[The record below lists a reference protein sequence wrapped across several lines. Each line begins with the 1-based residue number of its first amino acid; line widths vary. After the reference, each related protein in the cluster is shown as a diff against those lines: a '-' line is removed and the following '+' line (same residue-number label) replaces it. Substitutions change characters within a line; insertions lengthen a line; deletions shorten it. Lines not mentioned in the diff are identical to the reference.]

1 MRQKEARLN
10 PAILLVDDDVLLLA
24 LTAELLSGLGY
35 GVRTAR
41 DGNEARTILE
51 NRHAVDLLVTDVQM
65 PGLHGFEVAR
75 RAKAL
80 KPTLA
85 VLYCTGHPEAVAD
98 EMGTALGPIL
108 SKPISAKQLHRE
120 ITRLHQGQASLQGNA
135 L

>member
-1 MRQKEARLN
+1 MK

-24 LTAELLSGLGY
+24 LTAELLCGLGY

-41 DGNEARTILE
+41 DGNEALTILE
-51 NRHAVDLLVTDVQM
+51 NRPAVDLLVTDVQM
-65 PGLHGFEVAR
+65 PGLHGFELAR

-85 VLYCTGHPEAVAD
+85 VVYCTGNPEAVAD
-98 EMGTALGPIL
+98 EMGPALGPIL
-108 SKPISAKQLHRE
+108 SKPISAERLHRE
-120 ITRLHQGQASLQGNA
+120 ITRVHQGQASSQGNA

>member
-1 MRQKEARLN
+1 MK

-41 DGNEARTILE
+41 DGNEALTILE

-65 PGLHGFEVAR
+65 PGLHGFELAR

-98 EMGTALGPIL
+98 EMGPALGLIL
-108 SKPISAKQLHRE
+108 SKPISAERLHRE
-120 ITRLHQGQASLQGNA
+120 ITRVHQGQASSQGNA

>member
-1 MRQKEARLN
+1 MK

-24 LTAELLSGLGY
+24 LTAELLCGLGY

-41 DGNEARTILE
+41 DGNEALTILE
-51 NRHAVDLLVTDVQM
+51 NRPAVDLLVTDVQM
-65 PGLHGFEVAR
+65 PGLHGFELAR

-85 VLYCTGHPEAVAD
+85 VVYCTGNPEAVAD
-98 EMGTALGPIL
+98 EMGPALGPIL
-108 SKPISAKQLHRE
+108 SKPISAERLHRE
-120 ITRLHQGQASLQGNA
+120 ITRVQQGQASSPGNA